1 MLLVLYAV
9 GTVEL
14 ELESTSALILLM
26 FVIPLAFTLSGF
38 LMWILHSLNS
48 LSDNFSL
55 WMPSH
60 VSVLGTMAQLIVRKQ
75 RYKLRMFKRL
85 YYILLATVVVIA
97 IFFVMSSVSFS
108 NRLAEGAPVI
118 HESVFILANVL

>member
-1 MLLVLYAV
+1 
-9 GTVEL
+9 
-14 ELESTSALILLM
+14 M